1 MKIEIIAST
10 VLIIL
15 FTTLLVPTSTVFAQ
29 VGRPTVFGEL
39 AFGDTQKQAR
49 LTVLE
54 GKLFSVPMV
63 NLGAEALSP
72 KGDVDVRIDDTGLDL
87 IFFFNRSG
95 LYRMDGSGEVVSA
108 DQFDTK
114 LRSRVETLQSTVE
127 ARLGAPS
134 YTRRQDREDVDAG
147 AFKTVAYWSS
157 DDLEESREIWV
168 GITGNEDG
176 YQPTLIIQG
185 PKWTDGE
192 PLESVTED
200 VPSLTPESASE
211 LL

>member
-1 MKIEIIAST
+1 MNRKRSFFVI
-10 VLIIL
+10 VLAL
-15 FTTLLVPTSTVFAQ
+15 MVSFVVPTSTVFGQ
-29 VGRPTVFGEL
+29 GDRPTVFGDL

-49 LTVLE
+49 LAVLE
-54 GKLFSVPMV
+54 GELFSVPMV

-72 KGDVDVRIDDTGLDL
+72 KGEVDVRIGETALDL
-87 IFFFNRSG
+87 VFFFNRKG

-108 DQFDTK
+108 DQFDTI

-127 ARLGAPS
+127 DRFGSPS
-134 YTRRQDREDVDAG
+134 YTQRQDREDIDAG

-157 DDLEESREIWV
+157 DDLEGSREIWV
-168 GITGNEDG
+168 GITGTEDG

-185 PKWTDGE
+185 PKWADGE
-192 PLESVTED
+192 PLESASED
-200 VPSLTPESASE
+200 VPNLTPESASE